1 MEQIECSTI
10 LWNKIKK
17 FAYTDQAA
25 GVTDR
30 PEVVE
35 DAAKEKMSVYWDA
48 LKNGIVNIGVKGS
61 FPSLLL

>member
-35 DAAKEKMSVYWDA
+35 DAAEEEVSVIEMP
-48 LKNGIVNIGVKGS
+48 KKIE
-61 FPSLLL
+61 LLTTEP

>member
-1 MEQIECSTI
+1 M
-10 LWNKIKK
+10 
-17 FAYTDQAA
+17 DQAA